1 MSRIDATCLTVRLGR
16 RRVLEDVSLSI
27 ADGEMVGLLGPN
39 GAGKTTLLRCLAGLQ
54 PADAGRVNFDG
65 VPIGDVARGALA
77 RRLAYLPQS
86 AECHWPISV
95 RNLVALGRLPHRSAW
110 GGLGPADRL
119 AVDRALATADL
130 VELAERPV
138 NELSGG
144 ERTRAMLARALA
156 TEPASILADEPIAG
170 LDPAHRL
177 EVMALLQRLAVGGH
191 AVLVVLHD
199 LTLAARYC
207 HRLILLSEGRLA
219 ASGQPAEVLTPQR
232 LGEVFGVRAHLA
244 DLADGPLIVPVERL
258 AFPEPPAASPGAAR

>member
-1 MSRIDATCLTVRLGR
+1 MSRIEAANIAVRLGR
-16 RRVLEDVSLSI
+16 RHVLEDVSVTV
-27 ADGEMVGLLGPN
+27 ADGEMLGLLGPN
-39 GAGKTTLLRCLAGLQ
+39 GAGKTTLLRCLAGLLPVDTGTVQ
-54 PADAGRVNFDG
+54 FAGRE
-65 VPIGDVARGALA
+65 IGAVDRTSLA
-77 RRLAYLPQS
+77 RQLAYLPQS

-110 GGLGPADRL
+110 GGLGPADKA

-130 VELAERPV
+130 VGLADRPV
-138 NELSGG
+138 DQLSGG

-177 EVMALLQRLAVGGH
+177 EVMALLRKLATAGH

-207 HRLILLSEGRLA
+207 HRLVLMNHGRIEA
-219 ASGQPAEVLTPQR
+219 VGAPAEVLTEDR
-232 LGEVFGVRAHLA
+232 LASVFGIRAHLA
-244 DLADGPLIVPVERL
+244 TLSDGPLVVPVERL
-258 AFPEPPAASPGAAR
+258 TGVTP